1 MQGQLDI
8 AIAGAGPGGLA
19 AALYLHRAGHRVRMF
34 ERFETPQ
41 PVGSGLMLQPTGQ
54 AVLADLGLLDRV
66 FELGTPIDG
75 LLGHDARTGRVVLDV
90 RYAAL
95 KSAGQGLGIH
105 RATLFNVLHDA
116 AVAEGIEI
124 NTGIAVS
131 GRDGGRLV
139 AGNRTTGSFD
149 LIIDTMGASSPLRR
163 EALLGGASRMLPFGA
178 IWGTTPWV
186 DAGFERTRLMQRYR
200 RSSVMIGVLPIGRHR
215 LDGPELA
222 AFFWSLPTDTHSAL
236 LARGLEAW
244 KDEVRGHWPE
254 TEPHLGAVSDFAQM
268 TLARYQHATL
278 RVPAGHGIA
287 FVGDSAHSTSPQLGQ
302 GANMALLD
310 AKALALALAETGSV
324 ADALALY
331 ARLRRWH
338 VRLYQWLSLTLTP
351 FYQSDSRVLPVI
363 RDLLV
368 SVIGR
373 VPPAPQ
379 ILALM
384 VAGKLLNPMNRLG
397 LKSPAL
403 LEAA

>member
-1 MQGQLDI
+1 VQRRLDI

-19 AALYLHRAGHRVRMF
+19 TALYLHRAGHKVRIF
-34 ERFETPQ
+34 ERFATPQ

-66 FELGTPIDG
+66 VALGVPIDG

-95 KSAGQGLGIH
+95 KSAGRGVGIH

-116 AVAEGIEI
+116 VVGEGIELD
-124 NTGIAVS
+124 TGVAIS
-131 GRDGGRLV
+131 RRDGPHLV
-139 AGNRTTGSFD
+139 ADGRKLGPFD
-149 LIIDTMGASSPLRR
+149 LIVDSMGASSPLRS
-163 EALLGGASRMLPFGA
+163 EALHGGVSRMLPFGA

-200 RSSVMIGVLPIGRHR
+200 RSSVMIGVLPIGRHVA
-215 LDGPELA
+215 DGPELA
-222 AFFWSLPTDTHSAL
+222 AFFWSLPTDTHGAL
-236 LARGLEAW
+236 ITRGLEAW
-244 KDEVRGHWPE
+244 KDDVRSHWPE
-254 TEPHLGAVSDFAQM
+254 TEPHLGAIGDFSQM

-278 RVPAGHGIA
+278 RVPAGRGIA

-310 AKALALALAETGSV
+310 ASALALALAESGSV
-324 ADALALY
+324 EDALTLY
-331 ARLRRWH
+331 TKLRWWH

-351 FYQSDSRVLPVI
+351 FYQSDSHVLPLI
-363 RDLLV
+363 RDVLV

-384 VAGKLLNPMNRLG
+384 VAGKLLNPLTRLG
-397 LKSPAL
+397 LKAPAV